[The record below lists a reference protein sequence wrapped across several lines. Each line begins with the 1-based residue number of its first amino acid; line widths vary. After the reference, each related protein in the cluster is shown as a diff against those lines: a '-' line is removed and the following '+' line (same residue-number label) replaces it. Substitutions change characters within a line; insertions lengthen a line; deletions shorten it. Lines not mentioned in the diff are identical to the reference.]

1 MPRGVLLR
9 IRWVAKRGGSAGWLG
24 WRDRAEVLVFF
35 AFFCFLLF
43 GDDFR
48 AVKLVTQVVG

>member
-9 IRWVAKRGGSAGWLG
+9 IRWEAKRGGSAGWLG
-24 WRDRAEVLVFF
+24 WRDRAEVLVFLLF
-35 AFFCFLLF
+35 FFCFLVMT
-43 GDDFR
+43 FR